1 MLTLPPARLEAV
13 AQLCIQEF
21 RQFPPTQLVIVTFNR
36 EGQLIGTTRLLQPF
50 DQFSTEQLLR
60 YMVQAQAASALVA
73 DLSPWPLWSIEP
85 SLQRLHEVD
94 ELLDQCQAREI
105 ELLDYLCIQGLTYCS
120 LRAET
125 DLWYAICA

>member
-36 EGQLIGTTRLLQPF
+36 DGQLIGTTRLLQPF
-50 DQFSTEQLLR
+50 DRYSTEQLLR

-73 DLSPWPLWSIEP
+73 DLSPWPLWSADP
-85 SLQRLHEVD
+85 SLQRLHEVGNVSD
-94 ELLDQCQAREI
+94 LLFVAH
-105 ELLDYLCIQGLTYCS
+105 YCYPKEEVIMIKNLIHDFRTHS
-120 LRAET
+120 LP
-125 DLWYAICA
+125 